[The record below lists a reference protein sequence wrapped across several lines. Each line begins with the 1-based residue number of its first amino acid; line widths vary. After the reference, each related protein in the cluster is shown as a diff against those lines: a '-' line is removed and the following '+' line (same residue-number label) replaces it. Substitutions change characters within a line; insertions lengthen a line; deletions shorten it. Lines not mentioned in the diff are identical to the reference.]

1 MSEGI
6 SVFVVVVLSMVV
18 VGVVVLM
25 VVGVLRLGEVEVDCS
40 GKVCFMVEGDIFEL
54 GGVFV
59 VVVVVVVEGENFELV
74 VDFVVILFMWCLNGR
89 DISCNLLACW

>member
-6 SVFVVVVLSMVV
+6 SVFVVVVLSMV
-18 VGVVVLM
+18 

-59 VVVVVVVEGENFELV
+59 VVVVVVEGENFELV

>member
-25 VVGVLRLGEVEVDCS
+25 VVRVLRLGEVEVDCS

-59 VVVVVVVEGENFELV
+59 VVVVVVEGENFELV
-74 VDFVVILFMWCLNGR
+74 VDFVVILFMWCLNGW

>member
-6 SVFVVVVLSMVV
+6 SVFVVVVLSMV
-18 VGVVVLM
+18 

-59 VVVVVVVEGENFELV
+59 VVVVVVVVEGENFELV

>member
-6 SVFVVVVLSMVV
+6 SVFVVVVLSMV
-18 VGVVVLM
+18 

>member
-59 VVVVVVVEGENFELV
+59 VVVVVVKGGEFRTGGGFCRDTLHVVFEWEGHFL
-74 VDFVVILFMWCLNGR
+74 
-89 DISCNLLACW
+89 

>member
-6 SVFVVVVLSMVV
+6 SVFVVVVLS
-18 VGVVVLM
+18 LM

-59 VVVVVVVEGENFELV
+59 VVVVVVEVENFELV

>member
-6 SVFVVVVLSMVV
+6 SVFVVVVLSMV
-18 VGVVVLM
+18 

-59 VVVVVVVEGENFELV
+59 VVVVVVEVENFELV

>member
-40 GKVCFMVEGDIFEL
+40 GKVCFMVEGDIFKL
-54 GGVFV
+54 GGVF